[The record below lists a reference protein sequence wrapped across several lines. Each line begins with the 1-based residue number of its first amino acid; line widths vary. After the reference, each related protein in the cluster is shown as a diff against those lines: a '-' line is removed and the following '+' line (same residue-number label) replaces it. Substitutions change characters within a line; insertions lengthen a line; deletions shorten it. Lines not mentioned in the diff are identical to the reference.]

1 MAECLNSVMYAVSG
15 NRLTDWMEIVL
26 PGGQPEE
33 PCDAEEVA
41 ADLVRRIAEKKAGE

>member
-1 MAECLNSVMYAVSG
+1 MAECLNSVMDAVSG
-15 NRLTDWMEIVL
+15 KRLTDWMEIVL
-26 PGGQPEE
+26 PGGKPEE

>member
-1 MAECLNSVMYAVSG
+1 MMYAVSG
-15 NRLTDWMEIVL
+15 KRLTDWMEIVL
-26 PGGQPEE
+26 SGGQPEE